1 MKMEYSATAQK
12 LWVTLRYV
20 TA

>member
-1 MKMEYSATAQK
+1 MEYSATAQK